1 MAIVLQAAG
10 VEYSF
15 SNEEE
20 IWLGRSDTCNV
31 CFSNPHVS
39 RRHGRLVQAADGWR
53 YEDTGSKH
61 GTRYRG
67 RPIRQL
73 RLDKPVTLLLGEP
86 GRGEEVH
93 IRPQYP
99 SRIFICYRR
108 EDTAGHAGRL
118 RDRLAEVFGDSQVF
132 LDTEHVGIGEDF
144 VDRTTRVVGSCRAVL
159 VVIGQRWLSVV
170 DAQGRR
176 RLDDED
182 DYVRLEIATALRRA
196 PPTAVIPVLVHGA
209 RMPTEEELPVD
220 LRALS
225 RRNALVAPDERW
237 RPEVDRLIE
246 RLETIMR
253 DPEEHPGSSVPSAP
267 PAGGPTGP
275 DDARA

>member
-1 MAIVLQAAG
+1 MAIVLRVAG

-15 SNEEE
+15 SDEEE
-20 IWLGRSDTCNV
+20 IWLGRSDTADV
-31 CFSNPHVS
+31 CLSNPHVS
-39 RRHGRLVQAADGWR
+39 RRHGRLVQTADGWL

-67 RPIRQL
+67 LPIHRL
-73 RLDKPVTLLLGEP
+73 RLDRPVTLLLGEP

-93 IRPQYP
+93 IRPQNP

-144 VDRTTRVVGSCRAVL
+144 VDRTTRVVGSCRVVL
-159 VVIGQRWLSVV
+159 VVIGRRWLSVV
-170 DAQGRR
+170 DAHGRR
-176 RLDDED
+176 RLDDEN
-182 DYVRLEIATALRRA
+182 DYVRQEIVTALEKA
-196 PPTAVIPVLVHGA
+196 PQTAVIPVLVHGA
-209 RMPTEEELPVD
+209 AMPTEEELPVA

-225 RRNALVAPDERW
+225 RLNALVAPDERW

-246 RLETIMR
+246 GLETIMR
-253 DPEEHPGSSVPSAP
+253 SPEEHPGSSGP
-267 PAGGPTGP
+267 PACGPTDPGGAP
-275 DDARA
+275 A

>member
-1 MAIVLQAAG
+1 MASVLRAAG

-15 SNEEE
+15 SDEEE
-20 IWLGRSDTCNV
+20 IWLGRSDTADV
-31 CFSNPHVS
+31 CFTNPHVS
-39 RRHGRLVQAADGWR
+39 RRHGRLVQTRDGWL
-53 YEDTGSKH
+53 YEDAGSKH

-93 IRPQYP
+93 IRPQNP

-118 RDRLAEVFGDSQVF
+118 RDRLAEVFGDTQVF

-144 VDRTTRVVGSCRAVL
+144 VDRTTRVVGSCRVVL
-159 VVIGQRWLSVV
+159 VVIGKRWLTAV
-170 DAQGRR
+170 DARGRR
-176 RLDDED
+176 RLDDEN

-196 PPTAVIPVLVHGA
+196 PQTAVIPVLVHGA
-209 RMPTEEELPVD
+209 RMPTEEELPAD

-246 RLETIMR
+246 RLETIMGSPQE
-253 DPEEHPGSSVPSAP
+253 DPAPSSPTAP
-267 PAGGPTGP
+267 PVRGQTDQGGAP
-275 DDARA
+275 A

>member
-1 MAIVLQAAG
+1 
-10 VEYSF
+10 
-15 SNEEE
+15 
-20 IWLGRSDTCNV
+20 
-31 CFSNPHVS
+31 
-39 RRHGRLVQAADGWR
+39 
-53 YEDTGSKH
+53 
-61 GTRYRG
+61 
-67 RPIRQL
+67 
-73 RLDKPVTLLLGEP
+73 
-86 GRGEEVH
+86 
-93 IRPQYP
+93 
-99 SRIFICYRR
+99 
-108 EDTAGHAGRL
+108 
-118 RDRLAEVFGDSQVF
+118 VFGDSQVF

-253 DPEEHPGSSVPSAP
+253 DPEEHPGSSAPSAP